1 MFSTPKKSKIPQYRS
16 SPRTP
21 IVKDKSCSTP
31 LKLLLPKCV
40 VCAKSVGGHY
50 TLLHS
55 STGVKKGLSQL
66 LLKYGGVNVTQGMIC
81 SPDQEKLLNLEKRV
95 ASFREQCQETIKVIS
110 RSGGAKRC
118 VVTPGKSP
126 SRSSGKKV
134 IVDDSVDGKTSKKQ
148 LFPSNVKSTSSSSH
162 SQGIM
167 SWSGDIA

>member
-21 IVKDKSCSTP
+21 TVKDKVKSCSTP

-40 VCAKSVGGHY
+40 VCAKSLVGHY

-95 ASFREQCQETIKVIS
+95 ASFREQCQETIKGSFHLIS
-110 RSGGAKRC
+110 TDGSHLTVSEWPEKNLEWSFI
-118 VVTPGKSP
+118 TIDDKSQVLE
-126 SRSSGKKV
+126 SY
-134 IVDDSVDGKTSKKQ
+134 
-148 LFPSNVKSTSSSSH
+148 L
-162 SQGIM
+162 
-167 SWSGDIA
+167 